1 MPKILSI
8 LRRALNCLFHQ
19 GRLFRMNPLENKFEG
34 GRHRSVVLK
43 DAIGFLRPQDLAG
56 GNAPAEATDVA
67 EPLSARQVRFPPPW
81 LGLRI
86 LQIFVGSCEFTG
98 SLCNPEFYI
107 VASFHAK
114 SCCAAPSGPK

>member
-8 LRRALNCLFHQ
+8 LRRALNSLFHKVRVS
-19 GRLFRMNPLENKFEG
+19 GMTRWENKFDG

-56 GNAPAEATDVA
+56 GNAPAEATGVA
-67 EPLSARQVRFPPPW
+67 EPLSARQVRFPPPE

-98 SLCNPEFYI
+98 SLCNPEFQI
-107 VASFHAK
+107 VACFNEKSF
-114 SCCAAPSGPK
+114 CAAP